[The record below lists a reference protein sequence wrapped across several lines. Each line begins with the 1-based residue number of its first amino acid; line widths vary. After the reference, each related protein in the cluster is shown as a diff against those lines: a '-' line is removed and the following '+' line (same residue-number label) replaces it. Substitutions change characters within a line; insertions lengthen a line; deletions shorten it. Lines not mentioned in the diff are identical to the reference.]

1 MTVAFPFIE
10 VNIDTS
16 GLVPVAERAPG
27 VIAVVGESNVGT
39 AAVGAVVA
47 VDTAADV
54 NTKFG
59 TNTRLGQSLKLALLQ
74 DPRPSKVYGVKA
86 NGSPPTAANYAEA
99 LTALE
104 AADDVTFVS
113 LANEPVNLGANTS
126 PAATGALAPLKAHCE
141 AMSSEG
147 QKRIGVAMVN
157 PAMKASDDAQKIID
171 RCVELKSSSSRM
183 VMIAGRGATVEGTTT
198 PADAATASMA
208 AFAGY
213 QPQVSLV
220 LKRVRGVRM
229 PVETQFTPSEI
240 TALSEEEIIPI
251 IDPAL
256 IPGESLHFAEAR
268 AYTTDTS
275 LLYIDIVR
283 VLDDIDFRLKA
294 GLVGVIGDARITK
307 AGLSAVKART
317 EGILGPLQQAAVIDA
332 FAVTIPVLDILFIP
346 QAARTPADQN
356 IVAQARAERQVD
368 LFVEIEYGPATHH
381 LVVHLTPTF

>member
-54 NTKFG
+54 NTRFG

-86 NGSPPTAANYAEA
+86 NGSPPTPANYAEA

-104 AADDVTFVS
+104 AADDVTFVA
-113 LANEPVNLGANTS
+113 LANEPVNIGANTS
-126 PAATGALAPLKAHCE
+126 PAATAAIAPLKAHCE
-141 AMSSEG
+141 TMSTEG
-147 QKRIGVAMVN
+147 QKRIGVTMVN
-157 PAMKASDDAQKIID
+157 PATKASDDAQKIID
-171 RCVELKSSSSRM
+171 RCVDLKSSSSRM
-183 VMIAGRGATVEGTTT
+183 VMIAGRGATVEGTTA

-240 TALSEEEIIPI
+240 RALSEEEIIPI

-256 IPGESLHFAEAR
+256 IPGESLHFAEGR

-307 AGLSAVKART
+307 PGLSAVKART
-317 EGILGPLQQAAVIDA
+317 EGILGPLERAAVIDG
-332 FAVTIPVLDILFIP
+332 FEVTIPVLDILFIP
-346 QAARTPADQN
+346 EAARTPADQN
-356 IVAQARAERQVD
+356 IVAEARAERQVD
-368 LFVEIEYGPATHH
+368 LFVEIELGPATHH